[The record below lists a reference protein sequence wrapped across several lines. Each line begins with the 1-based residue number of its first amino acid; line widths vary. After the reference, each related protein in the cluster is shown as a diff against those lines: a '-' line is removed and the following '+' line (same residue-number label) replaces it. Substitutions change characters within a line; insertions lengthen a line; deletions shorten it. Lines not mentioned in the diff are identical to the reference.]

1 MECQYCRNGKKK
13 ALLQCSWNDQST
25 VSVKLVNAQL
35 DVMVENQDQGKK
47 ISYGQSNTINFCPMC
62 GRDLTGQ
69 RNDLTSRLFD
79 TDSKLIAR
87 ILLNEDTTWNMAVA
101 AVDTM
106 KKAISPVVNATPQ
119 IKVVENPRG
128 ISVDE
133 HFLPADKIHAQLVQK
148 FAKAPAKTTFY
159 RLFVELDGE

>member
-1 MECQYCRNGKKK
+1 MECQYCQNGKKK
-13 ALLQCSWNDQST
+13 ALLQCSWNGQST

-79 TDSKLIAR
+79 ADSKLIAR
-87 ILLNEDTTWNMAVA
+87 ILLNEDTTWNMVVA

-119 IKVVENPRG
+119 IKVVESPRE

-133 HFLPADKIHAQLVQK
+133 RFLPADKIHAQLVQK

>member
-13 ALLQCSWNDQST
+13 ALLQCSWRDQSA

-79 TDSKLIAR
+79 DDPKLIACT
-87 ILLNEDTTWNMAVA
+87 LLNENTTWNMVVA

-106 KKAISPVVNATPQ
+106 KNAISPVLDVAPQ
-119 IKVVENPRG
+119 IKVVESPRG

-159 RLFVELDGE
+159 QLFAELDGE

>member
-25 VSVKLVNAQL
+25 VNVKLINAQL
-35 DVMVENQDQGKK
+35 NVMVENQDQGKK

-79 TDSKLIAR
+79 VDPKLIAC
-87 ILLNEDTTWNMAVA
+87 ILLNEDTTWNMVVA

-106 KKAISPVVNATPQ
+106 KNAISPVVNATPQ

>member
-25 VSVKLVNAQL
+25 VSVQLVNAQL
-35 DVMVENQDQGKK
+35 DVMVETQDHDKK
-47 ISYGQSNTINFCPMC
+47 ISYGQSTTINFCPMC
-62 GRDLTGQ
+62 GRSLLDKRG
-69 RNDLTSRLFD
+69 DLTSRLFD
-79 TDSKLIAR
+79 ADPKLIAR

-106 KKAISPVVNATPQ
+106 KKAISPIVNATPQ

-148 FAKAPAKTTFY
+148 FAKAPTKTTFY
-159 RLFVELDGE
+159 QLFAELDGE